1 MKYTENY
8 EMVVGLEVH
17 AELKT
22 ETKIFCACRA
32 AYGGT
37 PNTQI
42 CPVCLGIPGT
52 MPVLNRRA
60 VTLAVAAGLITD
72 CKIARRT
79 HFDRKNYFYPDLP
92 KGYQI
97 TQYDAPLCTDG
108 SVTVET
114 EEGVRRI
121 GIVRIHL
128 EEDAGKSL
136 HGKEGTRIDYNRCG
150 VPLIEI
156 VSAPD
161 IRSSAEAKAYL
172 RALRERLV
180 FAGIS
185 DCKMNEGSL
194 RCDVNLSVRRRGET
208 AFGVRTEI
216 KNVNSIAFAGKAI
229 EYEFERQAEIL
240 SAGGVVTPQ
249 TRRYDEASGKTVLMR
264 EKETAADYRY
274 LREPDL
280 PQVVLTNT
288 EIEEIRAGLPPM
300 PAALRQRFCDLG
312 LTAPAA
318 SRLTE
323 TPAVAAYFTEVA
335 GWTKFPA
342 VAANLLIGEIF
353 PKGEEAPRLPATSL
367 ARIADLLGQRRISA
381 AAARRLIPLCE
392 AGEDPDAVAL
402 REELFVLTDGEEIA
416 SLVRAA
422 MAENPAVVQE
432 IRAGREAAKQVLIGA
447 VMKKSRGRADAAV
460 TRRQVD
466 RLTGET

>member
-1 MKYTENY
+1 MNCTENF

-22 ETKIFCACRA
+22 ETKIFCSCRA

-42 CPVCLGIPGT
+42 CPVCLGVPGT

-60 VTLAVAAGLITD
+60 VSLGIAAGLITD
-72 CKIARRT
+72 CRIARRT
-79 HFDRKNYFYPDLP
+79 HFDRKNYYYPDLP

-97 TQYDAPLCTDG
+97 TQYDEPLCTDG
-108 SVTVET
+108 SISVET
-114 EEGVRRI
+114 EEGVRKI

-128 EEDAGKSL
+128 EEDAGKLL
-136 HGKEGTRIDYNRCG
+136 HGEDGTRIDYNRCG

-208 AFGVRTEI
+208 AFGTRTEI
-216 KNVNSIAFAGKAI
+216 KNINSIAFAGKAI
-229 EYEFERQAEIL
+229 EYEFERQVKIL
-240 SAGGVVTPQ
+240 SEGGVITPQ
-249 TRRYDEASGKTVLMR
+249 TRRYDEAGGTTVLMR
-264 EKETAADYRY
+264 EKESAADYRY

-280 PQVVLTNT
+280 PQIVLTGS
-288 EIEEIRAGLPPM
+288 EIEEIRAALPPM
-300 PAALRQRFCDLG
+300 PAAIRQRFADAG
-312 LTAPAA
+312 IPADAA

-323 TPAVAAYFTEVA
+323 TPAVAAYFTEVVQRTNA
-335 GWTKFPA
+335 PA
-342 VAANLLIGEIF
+342 AAANLLIGEIF
-353 PKGEEAPRLPATSL
+353 PKGEEAPALPPTSL

-381 AAARRLIPLCE
+381 AAARRLLSLC
-392 AGEDPDAVAL
+392 ATGEDPDAVAL
-402 REELFVLTDGEEIA
+402 RENLFLLTDEAEIA
-416 SLVRAA
+416 ALVRAA
-422 MAENPAVVQE
+422 MAENPAVVEQ
-432 IRAGREAAKQVLIGA
+432 IRGGREAAKQVLIGA
-447 VMKKSRGRADAAV
+447 VMKMSRGRADAAV

-466 RLTGET
+466 KLTGEM

>member
-1 MKYTENY
+1 MNYTERY

-17 AELKT
+17 AELRT
-22 ETKIFCACRA
+22 QTKIFCSCRA

-79 HFDRKNYFYPDLP
+79 HFDRKNYYYPDLP

-108 SVTVET
+108 FIAVET
-114 EEGVRRI
+114 ETGTRKI

-128 EEDAGKSL
+128 EEDAGKLL
-136 HGKEGTRIDYNRCG
+136 HGADGTRIDYNRCG

-161 IRSSAEAKAYL
+161 IRSSAQAKAYL

-185 DCKMNEGSL
+185 DCKMNEGSM

-208 AFGVRTEI
+208 DFGIRTEI
-216 KNVNSIAFAGKAI
+216 KNINSIAFAGKAI
-229 EYEFERQAEIL
+229 EYEFARQTEIL
-240 SAGGVVTPQ
+240 EAGGTVTSQ
-249 TRRYDEASGKTVLMR
+249 TRRYDEASGTTVLMR
-264 EKETAADYRY
+264 EKESAADYRY

-280 PQVVLTNT
+280 PEVVLTEA
-288 EIEEIRAGLPPM
+288 EIGEIRDALPPM
-300 PAALRQRFCDLG
+300 PAAIRQRLLSLG
-312 LTAPAA
+312 LSADAA

-323 TPAVAAYFTEVA
+323 NPAVAAYFSQVA
-335 GWTKFPA
+335 QQSKFPVA
-342 VAANLLIGEIF
+342 AANLLIGEIF
-353 PKGEEAPRLPATSL
+353 PKGEEAPSLPPPSL
-367 ARIADLLGQRRISA
+367 ARIADLLGERRITA
-381 AAARRLIPLCE
+381 ASVRRLLPLCGT
-392 AGEDPDAVAL
+392 GEDPDAVAR
-402 REELFVLTDGEEIA
+402 REDMFVLTDEGEIA
-416 SLVRAA
+416 AMVRTA
-422 MAENPAVVQE
+422 MAENPAVVE
-432 IRAGREAAKQVLIGA
+432 HIRGGRQAAKQVLIGA
-447 VMKKSRGRADAAV
+447 VMKKSRGRADAAAV
-460 TRRQVD
+460 CRQVD
-466 RLTGET
+466 ELTGQI